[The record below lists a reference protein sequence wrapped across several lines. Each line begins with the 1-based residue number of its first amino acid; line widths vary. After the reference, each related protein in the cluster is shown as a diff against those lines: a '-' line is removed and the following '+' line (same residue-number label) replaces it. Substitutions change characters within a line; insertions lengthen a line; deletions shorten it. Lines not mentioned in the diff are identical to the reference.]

1 MGVSDRYSNKRS
13 PRVELAMVA
22 AISWLSGC
30 VETLPPL
37 TGTNSFEVS
46 LAESVFVGS
55 KESRLAV
62 LPTEAEI
69 GVRAIGMDG
78 EFDPS
83 FSGKIQIRVHYLG
96 SIGVPGDRGRPLAE
110 VEVKNGIA
118 ENVQVGLPTVYG
130 PTVLWVDD
138 AENEQATLAT
148 GTSDAM
154 WFRNPFLAEIST
166 PSAEESFNAL
176 SRSPLETKQVR
187 VTESRYGARG
197 RLVVTGVYPEGYTV
211 SDVECQDEDGT
222 PPCVAGAYDHLYVFA
237 FGLSTYEGG
246 GALEVGHTIS
256 GVSGP
261 VSEFNGLTELSFPQ
275 TYATD
280 QKARLEIVPEPVV
293 ISNDSLAAPIQMERL
308 EAGLVAVEGGTVCPL
323 DKNYQSFSQWK
334 LDIGQGCS
342 KGVAVI
348 SKGVVSGFDPA
359 DFVGQSI
366 PKIVGTLRPINLGRF
381 NVWLMYPRNRDDLVL
396 P

>member
-1 MGVSDRYSNKRS
+1 MGVSVQSLNRR
-13 PRVELAMVA
+13 PLRPQLVVA
-22 AISWLSGC
+22 AVLCALAGC

-46 LAESVFVGS
+46 LTDSISVGS
-55 KESRLAV
+55 KESRLAII
-62 LPTEAEI
+62 PTEAEI
-69 GVRAIGMDG
+69 NVRAIGMDG

-83 FSGKIQIRVHYLG
+83 FSGKVQIRVHYLG

-110 VEVKNGIA
+110 VEVKAGIA

-148 GTSDAM
+148 GTSNPM

-166 PSAEESFNAL
+166 PAAGESFNAL
-176 SRSPLETKQVR
+176 SRSPLETKQVQ
-187 VTESRYGARG
+187 VTESRYGSRG

-211 SDVECQDEDGT
+211 SDVECQDDAGT

-246 GALEVGHTIS
+246 GSLEVGHTIS

-261 VSEFNGLTELSFPQ
+261 ISEFNGLTELSFPQ

-280 QKARLEIVPEPVV
+280 QKVRLELVPEPAL
-293 ISNDSLAAPIQMERL
+293 ISGDSLAAPIQMEKL
-308 EAGLVAVEGGTVCPL
+308 EAGLIAVEGGKVCPL
-323 DKNYQSFSQWK
+323 DQNYERFSQWK

-348 SKGVVSGFDPA
+348 SEGVVSGFDPA
-359 DFVGQSI
+359 EFVGKSI
-366 PKIVGTLRPINLGRF
+366 PKVVGTLRPINLGRF